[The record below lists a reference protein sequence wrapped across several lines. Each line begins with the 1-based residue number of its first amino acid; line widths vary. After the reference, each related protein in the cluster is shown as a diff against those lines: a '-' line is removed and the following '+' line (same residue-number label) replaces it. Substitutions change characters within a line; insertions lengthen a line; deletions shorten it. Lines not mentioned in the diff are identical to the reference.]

1 MSTRRTTVRA
11 AGFYLIGIAAR
22 KAGMHP
28 QTLRVY
34 ERRGLVRPTR
44 SSGNTRLYSEADV
57 DLLRRIQTLSEE
69 GLNLA
74 GIERV
79 LELEGSLRRARAR
92 VRELEETLAAER
104 AETKRQM
111 EEIRR
116 SGKAELVHVGCAT
129 TALVP
134 AYRPVIRRREGTR

>member
-1 MSTRRTTVRA
+1 MGTRRVVRT
-11 AGFYLIGIAAR
+11 AGFHLIGIAAA

-34 ERRGLVRPTR
+34 ERRGLIRPTR
-44 SSGNTRLYSEADV
+44 SSGNTRLYSDQDV
-57 DLLRRIQTLSEE
+57 EVLLRIQALSEE

-79 LELEGSLRRARAR
+79 LDLERRLRAAEGR
-92 VRELEETLAAER
+92 VRELEGRLEEER
-104 AETKRQM
+104 VRTRQEI
-111 EEIRR
+111 EEVRR
-116 SGKAELVHVGCAT
+116 GTRAELVRVTRTG

-134 AYRPVIRRREGTR
+134 VYPPAVPRREGVR

>member
-1 MSTRRTTVRA
+1 MATRRVVRT
-11 AGFYLIGIAAR
+11 AGFHLIGIAAR

-34 ERRGLVRPTR
+34 ERRGLIRPVR
-44 SSGNTRLYSEADV
+44 SEGNTRLYSDEDV
-57 DLLRRIQTLSEE
+57 QVLLRIQALSEE

-79 LELEGSLRRARAR
+79 LDLERRLRAAEGR
-92 VRELEETLAAER
+92 VRELEGLLEEER
-104 AETKRQM
+104 TRGRREI
-111 EEIRR
+111 EEVRR
-116 SGKAELVHVGCAT
+116 SVRADLVRVTRTG

-134 AYRPVIRRREGTR
+134 VYRPVVPTRREGVR